1 MPAQEHVANIG
12 TGEKR
17 KRLTFGIFMLVVATI
32 LLATFLVFEMNRWW
46 RLVLILPVWLGG
58 VGIFQVKEET

>member
-1 MPAQEHVANIG
+1 
-12 TGEKR
+12 
-17 KRLTFGIFMLVVATI
+17 MLVVSAI
-32 LLATFLVFEMNRWW
+32 LLSVFIVFDMNRWW

>member
-1 MPAQEHVANIG
+1 MPPQEHTANIG
-12 TGEKR
+12 TQEKR
-17 KRLTFGIFMLVVATI
+17 KRLTFGIFMLVVSAI
-32 LLATFLVFEMNRWW
+32 LLSVFIVFDMNRWW

>member
-1 MPAQEHVANIG
+1 MTGGEHAANIG
-12 TGEKR
+12 TQEKR

-32 LLATFLVFEMNRWW
+32 LLAVFLVFDMNRWW